1 MGGRPR
7 PAPTERPM
15 KTPSPVIDISL
26 PLSPQT
32 PVVPGDPPFVRRLVL
47 SQAVDGCEV
56 AVLSGSAHSATHIDF
71 PAHFLPGGKRAGDYP
86 AAAFFLPA
94 VVIDCGEV
102 LRLGPDVLSGTA
114 IAAGEAVLFKTSN
127 SRLHR
132 FAGPA
137 FPGDFAA
144 ATPELAREL
153 AARNIGL
160 VGIDAMSI
168 EPLDDPDYPVHLLLL
183 TAGILILEGL
193 NLAKV
198 RPGRYRLVCLPL
210 AIADAEASP
219 VRAVLL
225 DDPGGPTD

>member
-15 KTPSPVIDISL
+15 KTPFPVLDISL
-26 PLSPQT
+26 PLSSQT
-32 PVVPGDPPFVRRLVL
+32 PAGPGDPPFVRRLVL
-47 SQAVDGCEV
+47 SQAADGCEV
-56 AVLSGSAHSATHIDF
+56 AALGLSAHSATHIDF

-94 VVIDCGEV
+94 VVIDCGET
-102 LRLGPDVLSGTA
+102 LRLGPDVLAGTA
-114 IAAGEAVLFKTSN
+114 IAAGDAVLFQTSN
-127 SRLHR
+127 SRTNR

-144 ATPELAREL
+144 LTPNLAREL

-168 EPLDDPDYPVHLLLL
+168 EPLDNPNYPVHQLLL
-183 TAGILILEGL
+183 AADILILEGL
-193 NLAKV
+193 TLAKA
-198 RPGRYRLVCLPL
+198 RPGRYQLVCLPL
-210 AIADAEASP
+210 AIADAEAAP

-225 DDPGGPTD
+225 DDASGPTD